1 MREYIGTF
9 IHSSKIHRDIVV
21 KEKKGKVPIF
31 VELSSVCM
39 CKGSEYKDNPED
51 PEKDVKPVKSEE
63 NQE

>member
-1 MREYIGTF
+1 M
-9 IHSSKIHRDIVV
+9 
-21 KEKKGKVPIF
+21 KKKKDKVPIF

-51 PEKDVKPVKSEE
+51 LEKDVKPVRSEE